1 MTTSRDQMHP
11 SPAGRRCLRI
21 GFFANLLLFAM
32 KLSAG
37 ILGRSQ
43 SLVADAFNSILDVI
57 AGAISLIGYRVASK
71 PADEDHHYG
80 HGNAETLA
88 ALIIGL
94 LIIATGGIIV
104 RDAIA
109 TLWFGSAEKPS
120 LWTLWVAGGVVVT
133 KLALYLYS
141 SRVAKTEH
149 SHVVSA
155 TATDHVAD
163 VIATSGVIIGL
174 IGAQLGYPALDPIA
188 AFWVASVILYHA
200 FRIVRDNTFVLLGG
214 APSDEVIRSI
224 TSTLRAV
231 PGVLGLH
238 RTKVRTAGTRYIV
251 DTEILVQGTLSVED
265 AHQISNDAADHV
277 LAEHPQVAEVVVH
290 VEPHTPLREAEGENP
305 LTPRH
310 RPRPVRQKEGTE

>member
-1 MTTSRDQMHP
+1 MTTTRDQMQP
-11 SPAGRRCLRI
+11 SPAGARCLRI
-21 GFFANLLLFAM
+21 GFFANLLLVAV
-32 KLSAG
+32 KLAAG
-37 ILGRSQ
+37 LVGRSQ
-43 SLVADAFNSILDVI
+43 SLVADGFNSILDVV
-57 AGAISLIGYRVASK
+57 AGAISLVGYRVAAK

-109 TLWFGSAEKPS
+109 ALWHGNSEKPS
-120 LWTLWVAGGVVVT
+120 LWTLWVAGGVIVT
-133 KLALYLYS
+133 KLALSFYS
-141 SRVAKTEH
+141 RRIAGAER

-155 TATDHVAD
+155 TATDHAAD
-163 VIATSGVIIGL
+163 VIATSGVIVGL
-174 IGAQLGYPALDPIA
+174 VGAQLGYPALDPIA
-188 AFWVASVILYHA
+188 AFWVAAVILYHA
-200 FRIVRDNTFVLLGG
+200 FRIVRDNIFVLLGG
-214 APSDEVIRSI
+214 APSDEVIKSI

-238 RTKVRTAGTRYIV
+238 RTKVRTAGRRFIV
-251 DTEILVQGTLSVED
+251 DTEILLQGTLSVED
-265 AHQISNDAADHV
+265 AHQISNDAADRV

-290 VEPHTPLREAEGENP
+290 VEPHSPLRAAEGENP

-310 RPRPVRQKEGTE
+310 SPRPVRQREGTE